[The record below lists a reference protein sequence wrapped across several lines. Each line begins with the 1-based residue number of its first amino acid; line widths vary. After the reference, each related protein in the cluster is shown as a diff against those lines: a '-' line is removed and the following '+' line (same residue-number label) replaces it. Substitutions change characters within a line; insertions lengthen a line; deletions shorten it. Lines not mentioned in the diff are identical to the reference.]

1 MGIQLFTNNAVS
13 QLSGTLPQGG
23 TTLVCSV
30 GQGAKFPTPI
40 GGDFFY
46 LTLYTKDVYANE
58 QEIEVVKVT
67 ARATDTFTI
76 ERDIELITGQS
87 GGFAYNG
94 GTTTVYLEMRW
105 TAGCVSNM
113 AQKDE
118 LADVATSGDY
128 ADLLN
133 RPPAYTHPTNHSP
146 SIITQ
151 DASNRFV
158 SDAEKTAWNAKQPAG
173 TYATGTG
180 SASGV
185 NTGDQDL
192 SGKQNVLVSGTS
204 IKTINAT
211 SLLGSGDISI
221 GGSDTSAASS
231 IYSASNFRG
240 F

>member
-1 MGIQLFTNNAVS
+1 MAVQLFTNNAAS

-23 TTLVCSV
+23 TTLVCSA

-105 TAGCVSNM
+105 TAGCVANLVQKGDIPNVDNTSDLDKPVST
-113 AQKDE
+113 AQ
-118 LADVATSGDY
+118 ATAIGLKLDAS
-128 ADLLN
+128 A
-133 RPPAYTHPTNHSP
+133 AYVHPVNHAP
-146 SIITQ
+146 SVITQ
-151 DASNRFV
+151 DSSNRFV
-158 SDAEKTAWNAKQPAG
+158 TDAEKTAWDAKQE
-173 TYATGTG
+173 T
-180 SASGV
+180 
-185 NTGDQDL
+185 
-192 SGKQNVLVSGTS
+192 LVSATN
-204 IKTINAT
+204 IKTVGGI